1 MRITEAK
8 VVKERRGSRGEEERE
23 VDDGGE
29 GRGVTRLVERGG
41 EEEEGQVRWE
51 GEYARLV
58 KPVGDI
64 KNGEDTSTIRKMRK
78 NTQRRLKLI

>member
-8 VVKERRGSRGEEERE
+8 GVKERRGSRGEEERE

-29 GRGVTRLVERGG
+29 GRGVTRLVERG
-41 EEEEGQVRWE
+41 EDEEGQVRWE

-64 KNGEDTSTIRKMRK
+64 KNGEDTSTIRKMRR
-78 NTQRRLKLI
+78 NTQRKLKLI